1 MDAGMSEGDTPIYA
15 TRGAQPRP
23 APVASTKRSSRRGS
37 LILIGAMFG
46 WMLIVFLMAEI
57 ASPNDPNVEVPVD
70 LGLGVVVTPAD
81 GWYSAAEAWV
91 VGEGAVSLQSS
102 GVYVAFSAEPY
113 EGSNDDLLNET
124 LEGLEPDFESFR
136 VLPKTST
143 MVAGDVP
150 GLVVIFSGSS
160 ENWGPENEL
169 VVATSGGVAVV
180 MLATASAGQL
190 TKVQGDLDTM
200 LDTLVVPR

>member
-23 APVASTKRSSRRGS
+23 VPVASTKRSSRRGS
-37 LILIGAMFG
+37 LILVTAMFG
-46 WMLIVFLMAEI
+46 WMLIVFLMAAI

-70 LGLGVVVTPAD
+70 LGLGVVVTPAN
-81 GWYSAAEAWV
+81 GWYSAADAWE

-102 GVYVAFSAEPY
+102 GVYVAFSVEPY
-113 EGSNDDLLNET
+113 GGSNDDLLNET

-136 VLPKTST
+136 VLPKTRT

-150 GLVVIFSGSS
+150 GLVVILSGSS

-190 TKVQGDLDTM
+190 TQVQGDLDTM